1 MEQEKIGKF
10 IKKIRIDNGFT
21 QKEFADRLGVTY
33 QAVSKWENGK
43 NIPDIMILKLI
54 SKEFNV
60 NIDDLLEGRESK
72 KEFNFKVLFIV
83 LGICFGLFL
92 LFFIFFH
99 DDDFRFKTLSSSCSD
114 FNISGSISY
123 NKEKSSIYISN
134 IDYCGG
140 NDINKYKLITCD
152 LYEKHGDVTVKVKE
166 CDYDNNKNVTLEEFL
181 KGVRFVTSDYR
192 NVCKD
197 LNMYIEINA
206 FLNNGKSI
214 NYKIPLN
221 LEDCK

>member
-21 QKEFADRLGVTY
+21 QREFADRLGVTY

-43 NIPDIMILKLI
+43 NIPDIMMLKLI

-60 NIDDLLEGRESK
+60 NIDDLLEGRVSK
-72 KEFNFKVLFIV
+72 KGFNFKVLFIL
-83 LGICFGLFL
+83 LGVCFL
-92 LFFIFFH
+92 LFLIFLIFFH
-99 DDDFRFKTLSSSCSD
+99 SDDFSFKTLSSSCDD

-140 NDINKYKLITCD
+140 NDVTKYKLITCD
-152 LYEKHGDVTVKVKE
+152 LYERYGNVVVKVKE
-166 CDYDNNKNVTLEEFL
+166 CDYDRNYNVTLEEFL
-181 KGVRFVTSDYR
+181 KGVSFVASDYR

-197 LNMYIEINA
+197 LDMYIEINA
-206 FLNNGKSI
+206 FLDNGKST